1 MRAGNE
7 AELFGLTGDAPPDD
21 ARSTVTTCPFLEGWA
36 LDASPD
42 FRITLLAAPS
52 PGSYE
57 PEWHSAVFIP
67 GYSGGTVAD
76 SHRVPRFSKPA

>member
-1 MRAGNE
+1 MRIGVE
-7 AELFGLTGDAPPDD
+7 AELFGRTDDAPPGD
-21 ARSTVTTCPFLEGWA
+21 ARSTVTTYPFLEGWA

-42 FRITLLAAPS
+42 FRIILIAAPS

-57 PEWHSAVFIP
+57 PEWHHAVFIP
-67 GYSGGTVAD
+67 GYSGGTAAD